1 MPIEAVSPS
10 SGVYAAGAP
19 RDPKQTM
26 DSEVFMHLLVTQLRN
41 QDPSSPMDTNQMISQ
56 TTELAMMEQ
65 LTTMAGL
72 DEENFSLQMRTS
84 AAALIGRTVSY
95 TGPDG
100 VEVTGVATSVSFVN
114 AVPAVTVGGKEIQ
127 LDWISGVVDATAV
140 PPAEPAPGTS
150 PDPSPETPPA
160 PSPDPGEAP
169 AAPSGSSPSP
179 LPSS

>member
-1 MPIEAVSPS
+1 MPIEAVPPP
-10 SGVYAAGAP
+10 SGVQTAEAA
-19 RDPKQTM
+19 RNPKQTM

-95 TGPDG
+95 TGPNG

-114 AVPAVTVGGKEIQ
+114 AVPTVTVGGKEIQ
-127 LDWISGVVDATAV
+127 LDWISGVVDSSAV
-140 PPAEPAPGTS
+140 PPAVPPAVPSPEVPRAPT
-150 PDPSPETPPA
+150 PDPDGETPPA
-160 PSPDPGEAP
+160 LP
-169 AAPSGSSPSP
+169 GSSIPP
-179 LPSS
+179 LLNS